1 LNESNHH
8 QGLEPEYLGNFRKLI
23 GKKSFL
29 EEFKKMLLRQFRTK
43 FLRKS
48 FGSEFG
54 RAHYN
59 WHLKNRKGHI
69 LPKTVAKYLE

>member
-8 QGLEPEYLGNFRKLI
+8 QGLEPKYLVDFRKLI

-29 EEFKKMLLRQFRTK
+29 EEFKKKLLRHFRTK
-43 FLRKS
+43 FLRES

-59 WHLKNRKGHI
+59 WHLKNRMGDI
-69 LPKTVAKYLE
+69 LPNTVEKYLE